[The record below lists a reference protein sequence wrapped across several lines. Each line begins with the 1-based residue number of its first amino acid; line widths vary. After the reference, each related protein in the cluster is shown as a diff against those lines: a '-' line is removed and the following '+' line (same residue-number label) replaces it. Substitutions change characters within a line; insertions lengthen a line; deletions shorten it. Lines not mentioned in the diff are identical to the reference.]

1 MDPNI
6 SKQCDFIER
15 SEEAL
20 VIHVKEFHTE
30 KTPQLIEEE
39 EMFELNIETNFP
51 EIFEYYLTNNKHI
64 HCYFCDYISQS
75 QVLKNIED
83 EITKHLEDNHRYI
96 ITMFKTD
103 NTKIKNLTHVDLEF
117 LELFVPQ

>member
-6 SKQCDFIER
+6 CKQCDFIKR
-15 SEEAL
+15 SEEVL
-20 VIHVKEFHTE
+20 VIHVKEMHTE

-39 EMFELNIETNFP
+39 EMFELNIKTNFS

-75 QVLKNIED
+75 Q
-83 EITKHLEDNHRYI
+83 
-96 ITMFKTD
+96 
-103 NTKIKNLTHVDLEF
+103 F
-117 LELFVPQ
+117 LR

>member
-1 MDPNI
+1 MQIKWQINATECQFRHSQSKSMDPNI
-6 SKQCDFIER
+6 CKQCDFIER
-15 SEEAL
+15 WEEAL

-83 EITKHLEDNHRYI
+83 
-96 ITMFKTD
+96 
-103 NTKIKNLTHVDLEF
+103 
-117 LELFVPQ
+117 